1 VSDPQPDPSGRR
13 RRFLPRLREVFP
25 RARRQGKGALLF
37 AVSTAGAEM
46 ARRPDRVPA
55 ITARTAT
62 ELGCDGVSFRVL
74 DDRQLTHRSLE
85 SAGLAEDPIDA
96 SSLSAGMADLVLQR
110 GETVVARSTPEA
122 GEASLP
128 QPSGDFV
135 AAIASPIW
143 IEGWI
148 AAVLV
153 GAVRADARLTPHT
166 VAAFGL
172 LASQAGLTLDNAQR
186 IEEERQT
193 AGRLEQGDRLK
204 TEFLTTISHE
214 MRTPLTVLMGNGLTL
229 EQSWTELGEESRL
242 ELLAGMNT
250 NVRILDGMLTNLLD
264 YARLEAG
271 ELWVSF
277 EPFDISAMLRAV
289 CERTEGTIGDRQL
302 RTEVQDDLLASGD
315 TVLIRRIVSHLLANA
330 AAHTPP
336 GTTITASCH
345 RRDGEVVVE
354 IVDDGPGIGEED
366 LPFLGERFFRAG
378 DVNAR
383 PKGLGLGL
391 ALALGILDLHGSTL
405 VVENVADGGARFSF
419 SLPWVPD
426 PSRSSSED
434 DASGPS
440 AYAPH
445 HGRA

>member
-1 VSDPQPDPSGRR
+1 VSGPHEETSNG
-13 RRFLPRLREVFP
+13 
-25 RARRQGKGALLF
+25 LF
-37 AVSTAGAEM
+37 IVAAAGADM
-46 ARRPDRVPA
+46 AREPDLVPA
-55 ITARTAT
+55 IAVRAAM
-62 ELGCDGVSFRVL
+62 ELGCAGGAFRVL
-74 DDRQLTHRSLE
+74 DDRQVTHRSLE
-85 SAGLAEDPIDA
+85 TAGLAEDPGDP
-96 SSLSAGMADLVLQR
+96 SSLSAAMADLVLQR
-110 GETVVARSTPEA
+110 GETIVARSTPEE
-122 GEASLP
+122 GEVPLP
-128 QPSGDFV
+128 SQSGDFV
-135 AAIASPIW
+135 AGIASPIW

-153 GAVRADARLTPHT
+153 GVVRADPRLTRDT

-186 IEEERQT
+186 IEEGRQT

-229 EQSWTELGEESRL
+229 EQSWAELEDESRL

-277 EPFDISAMLRAV
+277 EPFDISGMLRAA
-289 CERTEGTIGDRQL
+289 CERSEGMVGGRHL
-302 RTEVQDDLLASGD
+302 RTEIEDDLLASGD
-315 TVLIRRIVSHLLANA
+315 TVLIRRIVSHLLGNA
-330 AAHTPP
+330 AAHTPT
-336 GTTITASCH
+336 GTTITVSCY

-354 IVDDGPGIGEED
+354 VADDGPGISEGD
-366 LPFLGERFFRAG
+366 LPFVGERFFRAG

-405 VVENVADGGARFSF
+405 VVENGSDGGARFSF
-419 SLPWVPD
+419 SLPRVRD
-426 PSRSSSED
+426 PSRSPSND
-434 DASGPS
+434 DS
-440 AYAPH
+440 ANPGTYAPH
-445 HGRA
+445 YGRA

>member
-1 VSDPQPDPSGRR
+1 
-13 RRFLPRLREVFP
+13 
-25 RARRQGKGALLF
+25 
-37 AVSTAGAEM
+37 M
-46 ARRPDRVPA
+46 
-55 ITARTAT
+55 
-62 ELGCDGVSFRVL
+62 ELGCDGVWFRGL
-74 DDRQLTHRSLE
+74 DDRQPTHRSLE
-85 SAGLAEDPIDA
+85 SAGLAEDPSDA

-148 AAVLV
+148 GAVLV
-153 GAVRADARLTPHT
+153 GAVRADARLTLHT

-172 LASQAGLTLDNAQR
+172 LASQAGLTVDNAQR
-186 IEEERQT
+186 IEENRQT
-193 AGRLEQGDRLK
+193 AERLEQGDRLK

-214 MRTPLTVLMGNGLTL
+214 MRTPLTVLMGNGRTL
-229 EQSWTELGEESRL
+229 ERSWTELGEESRL

-277 EPFDISAMLRAV
+277 EPFDISAMLRTV
-289 CERTEGTIGDRQL
+289 CGRTEGTIGDRQL
-302 RTEVQDDLLASGD
+302 TTEVEDDLLASGD

-330 AAHTPP
+330 VAHTPP

-354 IVDDGPGIGEED
+354 IVDDGPGISEED

-378 DVNAR
+378 NVNAR

-391 ALALGILDLHGSTL
+391 ALALGILDLHGSSL
-405 VVENVADGGARFSF
+405 VVENVAGGGARFSF

-426 PSRSSSED
+426 PSRSSSPD
-434 DASGPS
+434 DAADPS

>member
-1 VSDPQPDPSGRR
+1 VSG
-13 RRFLPRLREVFP
+13 PRDE
-25 RARRQGKGALLF
+25 KGNQF
-37 AVSTAGAEM
+37 FTVSTAGADM
-46 ARRPDRVPA
+46 AREPDRVPA
-55 ITARTAT
+55 IAVRAAM

-74 DDRQLTHRSLE
+74 DDQQVTHRTLE
-85 SAGLAEDPIDA
+85 SAGLAEDPGDP
-96 SSLSAGMADLVLQR
+96 SSFSAAMADLVLQR
-110 GETVVARSTPEA
+110 GETIVARSIPQKE
-122 GEASLP
+122 EVPLP
-128 QPSGDFV
+128 SPSGDFV
-135 AAIASPIW
+135 AGVASPIW

-153 GAVRADARLTPHT
+153 GGVRADPRLTSDT

-186 IEEERQT
+186 IEEGRQT
-193 AGRLEQGDRLK
+193 AVRLEQGDRLK

-229 EQSWTELGEESRL
+229 EQSWTDLDEESRL
-242 ELLAGMNT
+242 DLLAGMNT

-277 EPFDISAMLRAV
+277 EPFDISGMLRTA
-289 CERTEGTIGDRQL
+289 CERSEGVVGDRHL
-302 RTEVQDDLLASGD
+302 KTEIEDDLLASGD
-315 TVLIRRIVSHLLANA
+315 TVLIRRIVSQLLGNA
-330 AAHTPP
+330 AAHTPA
-336 GTTITASCH
+336 GTTITVSCY
-345 RRDGEVVVE
+345 RRHGEVVTE
-354 IVDDGPGIGEED
+354 IVDDGPGIAEGD

-391 ALALGILDLHGSTL
+391 ALALGLLDLHGSTL
-405 VVENVADGGARFSF
+405 VVENGPDGGARFSF
-419 SLPWVPD
+419 ALPRVTD
-426 PSRSSSED
+426 PSGSPPHD
-434 DASGPS
+434 DAANPG
-440 AYAPH
+440 AYALH

>member
-1 VSDPQPDPSGRR
+1 VFR
-13 RRFLPRLREVFP
+13 PREK
-25 RARRQGKGALLF
+25 KGNQLF
-37 AVSTAGAEM
+37 VVAAAEADM
-46 ARRPDRVPA
+46 AREPDRVPA
-55 ITARTAT
+55 IALRAAI
-62 ELGCDGVSFRVL
+62 ELGCDGASFRVL
-74 DDRQLTHRSLE
+74 DDRQVIHRTLE
-85 SAGLAEDPIDA
+85 SAGLSEDPGDP
-96 SSLSAGMADLVLQR
+96 SSFSAAMADLVLQR
-110 GETVVARSTPEA
+110 GETIVARSIPEE
-122 GEASLP
+122 GEVPLP
-128 QPSGDFV
+128 SPGGDFV
-135 AAIASPIW
+135 AGIASPIW

-153 GAVRADARLTPHT
+153 GVVRADPRLTPDT

-186 IEEERQT
+186 IEEGRQT

-214 MRTPLTVLMGNGLTL
+214 MRTPLTVLMGNGLML
-229 EQSWTELGEESRL
+229 ERSWSDLDEESRL
-242 ELLAGMNT
+242 ELLVGMNT

-277 EPFDISAMLRAV
+277 ETFDISGMLRAA
-289 CERTEGTIGDRQL
+289 CERSEGMVGDRHL
-302 RTEVQDDLLASGD
+302 RTEIEDDLLASGD
-315 TVLIRRIVSHLLANA
+315 TVLIRRIVSHLLGNA
-330 AAHTPP
+330 AAHTPA
-336 GTTITASCH
+336 GTTITVSCY
-345 RRDGEVVVE
+345 RQDGEVVVE
-354 IVDDGPGIGEED
+354 IVDDGPGIAESD

-405 VVENVADGGARFSF
+405 VVENGVEGGARFSF
-419 SLPWVPD
+419 SLPQATD
-426 PSRSSSED
+426 PSGSPSH
-434 DASGPS
+434 DAATPG

>member
-1 VSDPQPDPSGRR
+1 MSG
-13 RRFLPRLREVFP
+13 PRED
-25 RARRQGKGALLF
+25 KGNQLF
-37 AVSTAGAEM
+37 TVSTAGADM
-46 ARRPDRVPA
+46 AREPDRVPA
-55 ITARTAT
+55 IAVRAAK
-62 ELGCDGVSFRVL
+62 ELGCTGVSFRVL
-74 DDRQLTHRSLE
+74 DDRQVTHRSLE
-85 SAGLAEDPIDA
+85 AAGLPEDPEDP
-96 SSLSAGMADLVLQR
+96 SSLSASLADLVLQS
-110 GETVVARSTPEA
+110 GETIVARMIPEE
-122 GEASLP
+122 GEVPLP
-128 QPSGDFV
+128 SPSGGFV
-135 AAIASPIW
+135 AGIASPIW
-143 IEGWI
+143 IDGWI
-148 AAVLV
+148 AAILV
-153 GAVRADARLTPHT
+153 GVLRADPRLTPDM

-186 IEEERQT
+186 IEEGRQT
-193 AGRLEQGDRLK
+193 AARLEQGDRLK

-229 EQSWTELGEESRL
+229 EQSWTELDEESRL

-277 EPFDISAMLRAV
+277 EPFDISGMLRAT
-289 CERTEGTIGDRQL
+289 CERSEGMVGARHL
-302 RTEVQDDLLASGD
+302 RTEIEDDLLASGD
-315 TVLIRRIVSHLLANA
+315 TVLIRRIVSHLLGNA
-330 AAHTPP
+330 AAHTPA
-336 GTTITASCH
+336 GTTITVSCY
-345 RRDGEVVVE
+345 RRDDEVVVE
-354 IVDDGPGIGEED
+354 IVDDGPGIAEPD

-391 ALALGILDLHGSTL
+391 ALALGILDLHGSAL
-405 VVENVADGGARFSF
+405 VVENGADGGARFSF

-426 PSRSSSED
+426 PSGSPSQED
-434 DASGPS
+434 AASPG

>member
-1 VSDPQPDPSGRR
+1 MSG
-13 RRFLPRLREVFP
+13 PHEEECNRLFIV
-25 RARRQGKGALLF
+25 AA
-37 AVSTAGAEM
+37 AGAEM
-46 ARRPDRVPA
+46 AREPDRVPA
-55 ITARTAT
+55 IAVRAAM
-62 ELGCDGVSFRVL
+62 ELGCAGISFRVL
-74 DDRQLTHRSLE
+74 DDRQATHRTLE
-85 SAGLAEDPIDA
+85 TAGLAEDPGDP
-96 SSLSAGMADLVLQR
+96 SSLSAAMADLVLQR
-110 GETVVARSTPEA
+110 GETVVA
-122 GEASLP
+122 GSLQQGDEVP
-128 QPSGDFV
+128 LPSPSGDFV
-135 AAIASPIW
+135 AGIASPIW

-153 GAVRADARLTPHT
+153 GVVRADHRLTPDT

-186 IEEERQT
+186 IEQGREA

-214 MRTPLTVLMGNGLTL
+214 MRTPLTVLMGNGLML
-229 EQSWTELGEESRL
+229 ERSWRERDEESRL

-277 EPFDISAMLRAV
+277 EPFDISEMLRAV
-289 CERTEGTIGDRQL
+289 CERSEGMIGDRHL
-302 RTEVQDDLLASGD
+302 RTDIEDDMLASGD
-315 TVLIRRIVSHLLANA
+315 MVLIRRIVSDLLGNA
-330 AAHTPP
+330 AAHTPA
-336 GTTITASCH
+336 GTTITVSCY
-345 RRDGEVVVE
+345 RRDDEVVVE
-354 IVDDGPGIGEED
+354 IVDDGPGIAERD

-378 DVNAR
+378 DVNTR

-405 VVENVADGGARFSF
+405 VVENGADGGAKFSF
-419 SLPWVPD
+419 SLPPATD
-426 PSRSSSED
+426 ATGSRTD
-434 DASGPS
+434 DATSAG

>member
-1 VSDPQPDPSGRR
+1 VSGPQGDLSGRR
-13 RRFLPRLREVFP
+13 RRFIGGLRRIFV
-25 RARRQGKGALLF
+25 RARREEKGAQLF
-37 AVSTAGAEM
+37 TVSAAGADM
-46 ARRPDRVPA
+46 AREPDRVPA
-55 ITARTAT
+55 IVVRAAM
-62 ELGCDGVSFRVL
+62 ELGCAGVSFRVL
-74 DDRQLTHRSLE
+74 DDRQISHRSLE
-85 SAGLAEDPIDA
+85 AAGLAEDPGDP
-96 SSLSAGMADLVLQR
+96 SSLSAAMADLVLQR
-110 GETVVARSTPEA
+110 GETVVARLTPTE
-122 GEASLP
+122 GGVPLP
-128 QPSGDFV
+128 SPSGDFV
-135 AAIASPIW
+135 AGTASPIW

-153 GAVRADARLTPHT
+153 GVVRAEPRLTPET
-166 VAAFGL
+166 VAAFEL

-186 IEEERQT
+186 IEEGRQT

-229 EQSWTELGEESRL
+229 EQSWTELDEEGRL

-277 EPFDISAMLRAV
+277 EPFDISGMLRAAY
-289 CERTEGTIGDRQL
+289 ERIEGTVGDRHL
-302 RTEVQDDLLASGD
+302 RTEIEDDLLASGD
-315 TVLIRRIVSHLLANA
+315 TVLIRRIISHLLGNA

-336 GTTITASCH
+336 GTTITASCY
-345 RRDGEVVVE
+345 RRDGEAVVE
-354 IVDDGPGIGEED
+354 ILDDGPGIAEAD

-405 VVENVADGGARFSF
+405 VVENEAEGGAKFSF
-419 SLPWVPD
+419 SLPLVPD
-426 PSRSSSED
+426 PSRSPFQD
-434 DASGPS
+434 DAASPE
-440 AYAPH
+440 AYAPQ

>member
-1 VSDPQPDPSGRR
+1 VSGPQEEKGT
-13 RRFLPRLREVFP
+13 RLSILS
-25 RARRQGKGALLF
+25 A
-37 AVSTAGAEM
+37 AGAEM
-46 ARRPDRVPA
+46 ALQPDRVPA
-55 ITARTAT
+55 IAVRAAM

-74 DDRQLTHRSLE
+74 DDQQFTHRTLE
-85 SAGLAEDPIDA
+85 SAGFAEHPGGGP
-96 SSLSAGMADLVLQR
+96 SLSAAMADLVLRR
-110 GETVVARSTPEA
+110 GETVVARFTPEE
-122 GEASLP
+122 GEVPLP

-143 IEGWI
+143 IEGWT

-153 GAVRADARLTPHT
+153 GTVRDDARLSPQT

-172 LASQAGLTLDNAQR
+172 LASQAGLTLDTAQR
-186 IEEERQT
+186 IEEGRQT

-204 TEFLTTISHE
+204 SEFLTTISHE
-214 MRTPLTVLMGNGLTL
+214 MRTPLTVLIGNGLTL
-229 EQSWTELGEESRL
+229 EESWTELDEEGRL

-277 EPFDISAMLRAV
+277 EPFDISGMLRAV
-289 CERTEGTIGDRQL
+289 CERSEGTVGDRHL
-302 RTEVQDDLLASGD
+302 RTEIEGDLLASGD
-315 TVLIRRIVSHLLANA
+315 ILLIRRIVSDLLENA
-330 AAHTPP
+330 AEHTPP

-345 RRDGEVVVE
+345 RRDGEVLVE
-354 IVDDGPGIGEED
+354 IADDGPGIAEGD
-366 LPFLGERFFRAG
+366 LPLLGERFFRAG
-378 DVNAR
+378 DVNTR

-391 ALALGILDLHGSTL
+391 ALASGILDLHGSRL
-405 VVENVADGGARFSF
+405 VVENRANGGARFSF
-419 SLPWVPD
+419 SLPLVPD
-426 PSRSSSED
+426 PSRSSSEGD
-434 DASGPS
+434 TASPS

>member
-1 VSDPQPDPSGRR
+1 MFR
-13 RRFLPRLREVFP
+13 PREK
-25 RARRQGKGALLF
+25 KGNQLSVVA
-37 AVSTAGAEM
+37 AAGADMTRE
-46 ARRPDRVPA
+46 PDRVPA
-55 ITARTAT
+55 IAVRAAI

-74 DDRQLTHRSLE
+74 EDRQVTHRTLE
-85 SAGLAEDPIDA
+85 SAGLAEDPGDPSTLPA
-96 SSLSAGMADLVLQR
+96 AMADLVLQR
-110 GETVVARSTPEA
+110 GETIVARPTPQE
-122 GEASLP
+122 GEVPLP
-128 QPSGDFV
+128 SPSGDLV
-135 AAIASPIW
+135 AGIASPIW

-153 GAVRADARLTPHT
+153 GVVRDDQRLTPDT
-166 VAAFGL
+166 VAAF
-172 LASQAGLTLDNAQR
+172 AVISSQAGLTLDNAQR
-186 IEEERQT
+186 IEEGRQT

-214 MRTPLTVLMGNGLTL
+214 MRTPLTVLMGNGLML
-229 EQSWTELGEESRL
+229 DRSWSELDEESRMG
-242 ELLAGMNT
+242 LLAGMNT

-277 EPFDISAMLRAV
+277 EPFDISGMLRAA
-289 CERTEGTIGDRQL
+289 CERSEGLVGDRHL
-302 RTEVQDDLLASGD
+302 RTEIQDDLLASGD
-315 TVLIRRIVSHLLANA
+315 TVLIRRIVSHLLENA
-330 AAHTPP
+330 AAHTPA
-336 GTTITASCH
+336 GTTITVSCYH
-345 RRDGEVVVE
+345 RDEEVVVE
-354 IVDDGPGIGEED
+354 IVDDGPGIAEGD

-405 VVENVADGGARFSF
+405 VVENAADGGARFSF
-419 SLPWVPD
+419 ALPQATD
-426 PSRSSSED
+426 PSGSPSH
-434 DASGPS
+434 DAVSPG

>member
-1 VSDPQPDPSGRR
+1 VSGPKEQKGT
-13 RRFLPRLREVFP
+13 RLFT
-25 RARRQGKGALLF
+25 
-37 AVSTAGAEM
+37 VSTAGAEM
-46 ARRPDRVPA
+46 ALQPDRVPA
-55 ITARTAT
+55 IAVRAAV

-74 DDRQLTHRSLE
+74 DDQQFTHRILE
-85 SAGLAEDPIDA
+85 SAGFSEDPGDG
-96 SSLSAGMADLVLQR
+96 SSLSAAMADLVLHR
-110 GETVVARSTPEA
+110 GETVAARFTP
-122 GEASLP
+122 GEGEVPLP

-153 GAVRADARLTPHT
+153 GTVRDDTRLSPQT

-172 LASQAGLTLDNAQR
+172 LASQARLTLDNAQR
-186 IEEERQT
+186 IEEGRQT

-204 TEFLTTISHE
+204 SQFLTTISHE

-229 EQSWTELGEESRL
+229 EQSWTVLDEEGRL

-277 EPFDISAMLRAV
+277 EPFAISGMVREV
-289 CERTEGTIGDRQL
+289 CARTERTLGDRHL
-302 RTEVQDDLLASGD
+302 RTEIEGDLHASGD
-315 TVLIRRIVSHLLANA
+315 IVLIRRIVSHLLGNA
-330 AAHTPP
+330 AVHTPP

-345 RRDGEVVVE
+345 HRDGEVLVE
-354 IVDDGPGIGEED
+354 IADDGPGIAEGD

-391 ALALGILDLHGSTL
+391 ALALGILDLHGSRL
-405 VVENVADGGARFSF
+405 VVENGADGGARFSF
-419 SLPWVPD
+419 SLPLVPD
-426 PSRSSSED
+426 PSRSPSEG
-434 DASGPS
+434 DAESPS

>member
-1 VSDPQPDPSGRR
+1 
-13 RRFLPRLREVFP
+13 
-25 RARRQGKGALLF
+25 
-37 AVSTAGAEM
+37 M
-46 ARRPDRVPA
+46 ADQPDRVPA
-55 ITARTAT
+55 IAVRAAM

-74 DDRQLTHRSLE
+74 DDQQITHRTLE
-85 SAGLAEDPIDA
+85 SAGLAEDPRDTT
-96 SSLSAGMADLVLQR
+96 SLSAGMADLVLHR
-110 GETVVARSTPEA
+110 GETVAARLTPEE
-122 GEASLP
+122 GEAPLP

-135 AAIASPIW
+135 AAVASPIW

-153 GAVRADARLTPHT
+153 GVVRADGRLTPHM

-186 IEEERQT
+186 IEEGRQT
-193 AGRLEQGDRLK
+193 AGRLEEGDRLK
-204 TEFLTTISHE
+204 SEFLTTISHE

-229 EQSWTELGEESRL
+229 EQSWTELDEEGRL

-277 EPFDISAMLRAV
+277 EPFDISGMLRAV
-289 CERTEGTIGDRQL
+289 CERSEGAVGDRHL
-302 RTEVQDDLLASGD
+302 RTEIEDDLLASGD
-315 TVLIRRIVSHLLANA
+315 VVLIRRIVSHLLGNA

-345 RRDGEVVVE
+345 RRDGEVLVE
-354 IVDDGPGIGEED
+354 IADDGPGIAEGD

-391 ALALGILDLHGSTL
+391 ALALGILDLHGSKL
-405 VVENVADGGARFSF
+405 VVENAADGGARFSF
-419 SLPWVPD
+419 SLPRVPD
-426 PSRSSSED
+426 PSRSPSEG
-434 DASGPS
+434 DAASPS